1 VVLLYASSFGSF
13 FHDPFTSQEVM
24 SMKMCLAIQS
34 LRSCGLEEAA
44 AIARALG
51 FSALDLDGVMDT
63 TLRREKIF
71 SLDQTEVQRVKNLD
85 LETPNIH
92 WTFAPGSLLPAINDS
107 DPQVRADNRRQIQLL
122 VDFCHAAGIPS
133 ILVLPGVI
141 LPGQK
146 VLDGRMLSAE
156 ALREYVEIGRA
167 AGVAVYFE
175 AHAGSSFE
183 SPDVTAWL
191 CEQVPGLGL
200 VLDYAHFICQ
210 GYTQPQVDRLA
221 KYTAHVHLRQ
231 ARPGLMQT
239 KLGDGVIN
247 FPLVFDA
254 LREVDYNGRLCV
266 EYVHQDYIGADKID
280 VLTETVKMR
289 DLIRRYVQLD

>member
-1 VVLLYASSFGSF
+1 
-13 FHDPFTSQEVM
+13 
-24 SMKMCLAIQS
+24 MKMCLAIQS

-44 AIARALG
+44 AVARALG
-51 FSALDLDGVMDT
+51 FTAMDLDGVMDT

-71 SLDQTEVQRVKNLD
+71 SLDRTEVQRVKNLD

-92 WTFAPGSLLPAINDS
+92 WTFAPGSFLPAINDP
-107 DPQVRADNRRQIQLL
+107 DPKVRADNRRQIQLL
-122 VDFCHAAGIPS
+122 ADFCHAAGIPS

-141 LPGQK
+141 LPGQRAS
-146 VLDGRMLSAE
+146 DGRSLSAE
-156 ALREYVEIGRA
+156 ALCEFVEIGSA

-175 AHAGSSFE
+175 SHVGSSFE
-183 SPDVTAWL
+183 SPDEAAWL
-191 CEQVPGLGL
+191 AEQVPGLGL

-254 LREVDYNGRLCV
+254 LREANYTGRLCV
-266 EYVHQDYIGADKID
+266 EYVHQNYIGADQVD

-289 DLIRRYVQLD
+289 DLIRQHVQLD

>member
-1 VVLLYASSFGSF
+1 
-13 FHDPFTSQEVM
+13 
-24 SMKMCLAIQS
+24 MKMCLAIQS

-44 AIARALG
+44 GIARSLG
-51 FSALDLDGVMDT
+51 FTALDLDGVMDT
-63 TLRREKIF
+63 TLRREKILN
-71 SLDQTEVQRVKNLD
+71 LDRTEVQRVKNLD

-107 DPQVRADNRRQIQLL
+107 DSQVRAENRRQIQLL

-141 LPGQK
+141 LPGQRAA
-146 VLDGRMLSAE
+146 DGRKLSAE
-156 ALREYVEIGRA
+156 ALGEFVEIGRT
-167 AGVAVYFE
+167 AGIAVYFE
-175 AHAGSSFE
+175 AHVGSSFE
-183 SPDVTAWL
+183 SPEATAWL
-191 CEQVPGLGL
+191 SEQVPGLGL

-289 DLIRRYVQLD
+289 DLIRQHVKLD